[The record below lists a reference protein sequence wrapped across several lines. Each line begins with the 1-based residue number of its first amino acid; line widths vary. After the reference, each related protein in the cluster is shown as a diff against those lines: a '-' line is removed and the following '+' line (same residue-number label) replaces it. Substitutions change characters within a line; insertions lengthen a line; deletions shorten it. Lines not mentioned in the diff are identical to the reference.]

1 MWNTLE
7 DHVLNQAATKLGF
20 DKEEPNIKQG
30 YGQNTSFKNLGYP
43 QSHHQPDGWYIPND
57 KNVAIILETK
67 RPSKASKWRGHKPKT
82 HRPTTDQLRCP
93 SHHPSKR
100 YRYLI

>member
-1 MWNTLE
+1 MSNTLE

-20 DKEEPNIKQG
+20 DKEEPNINQG

-43 QSHHQPDGWYIPND
+43 NSHHQPDGWYIPND

-67 RPSKASKWRGHKPKT
+67 RPSEEVTNPRSQG
-82 HRPTTDQLRCP
+82 CP
-93 SHHPSKR
+93 R
-100 YRYLI
+100 F